1 MTLGDG
7 YGIIEGIIEGT
18 DRTNTNLYFMA
29 KVVVYSTPTCVYCKM
44 AKDYFKEH
52 NVAYEEKDVTIDM
65 DAQEEMIEKSGQMG
79 VPVIAIDG
87 EMIIGFDQK
96 RIAELL
102 AIK

>member
-1 MTLGDG
+1 
-7 YGIIEGIIEGT
+7 
-18 DRTNTNLYFMA
+18 MA

-52 NVAYEEKDVTIDM
+52 NVAYEEKDVTMDM

-102 AIK
+102 GM

>member
-1 MTLGDG
+1 
-7 YGIIEGIIEGT
+7 
-18 DRTNTNLYFMA
+18 MA

-52 NVAYEEKDVTIDM
+52 NVMYEEKDVTMDM

>member
-1 MTLGDG
+1 
-7 YGIIEGIIEGT
+7 
-18 DRTNTNLYFMA
+18 MA

-52 NVAYEEKDVTIDM
+52 NVAYEEKDVTMDM